1 MSNVEKN
8 TLTEFVKM
16 LAKLDPQ
23 QRSKL
28 LEGLRQFDRYDD
40 LKNLTSSQLEQIISK
55 RSGLG
60 GLNLIK

>member
-28 LEGLRQFDRYDD
+28 LEGLRQFDRYND
-40 LKNLTSSQLEQIISK
+40 LKNLTRSQLEQVISK
-55 RSGLG
+55 LG
-60 GLNLIK
+60 TGMSFGGM

>member
-40 LKNLTSSQLEQIISK
+40 LKNLTSSQLEQVISK
-55 RSGLG
+55 RGTGMSFG
-60 GLNLIK
+60 GM

>member
-28 LEGLRQFDRYDD
+28 LEGLRQFDRYND
-40 LKNLTSSQLEQIISK
+40 LKNLTSSQLEQVISK
-55 RSGLG
+55 RGTGMSFG
-60 GLNLIK
+60 GM

>member
-28 LEGLRQFDRYDD
+28 LEGLRQFDRYND

-55 RSGLG
+55 RG
-60 GLNLIK
+60 GSSSMI